1 MLYLSK
7 AKGRGNEE
15 VRKKN
20 GHMQPVRE
28 SKLTKD
34 SIPNK
39 QKPHTCTH
47 KTCVPKTLSRICT
60 HSIFKVIGLK
70 HVKDNALLIF
80 H

>member
-39 QKPHTCTH
+39 QKPHTYTQIHTH
-47 KTCVPKTLSRICT
+47 AHTKHACPKSCQEYVHTAS
-60 HSIFKVIGLK
+60 LK
-70 HVKDNALLIF
+70 
-80 H
+80 